1 MGRGIDLAPAIG
13 SPCRPQ
19 LGVFM
24 NRFVVAA
31 VAGLLLS
38 SPGAAAAQTP
48 PATTAA
54 TAENP
59 ALASIIAD
67 YDAWQL
73 SLSPEQAARQGDQSA
88 KSRLSD
94 PSRAAELAR
103 LEPLNTFKRRLAA
116 LDPSSLSSND
126 ALNRDFLTII
136 IDRSI
141 ESIGLDG
148 GRLAFNSEGGPGQST
163 GYLAAGTRITNRAD
177 ADAWLARLGLLHTW
191 YDEGLADAR
200 RGLETGFVQP
210 KSVVESAL
218 AIFRNEAAFTPETD
232 PLLRPFA
239 SLPATIPA
247 AEQAELRAR
256 AAAIVAE
263 QIVPRRRAWV
273 AFTADE
279 YLPSAPAEVGIG
291 SRPGG
296 RDFYAFEARRY
307 TTTDLAPDQI
317 HQIGIDEVARIR
329 ARMDA
334 EMIASGWTGDFAGFL
349 NHMRTDP
356 RFYATSREDM
366 LEKASEMAKRAD
378 GALPALFRTLPR
390 LTYNVRPVPLEIED
404 NYTTGR
410 YNGGSLEEGVPG
422 GYIVNTGK
430 LDQRPLYEL
439 PALTLHEAVPGHHL
453 QIALQQEAAAGP
465 AFRRNAGVT
474 AFTEGWGLYSEFLGE
489 EMGFYR
495 TPEERFG
502 RLSYEMWRA
511 CRLVA
516 DTGMHWMGWTIE
528 QARACFTDNSA
539 LSPHNIETELQ
550 RYIGWPGQALAYK
563 IGEIRLRAIRTRAEQ
578 ALGERFNVRD
588 FHDALLVDGPL
599 PLDLLDRRMD
609 AWIAAQAA
617 R

>member
-1 MGRGIDLAPAIG
+1 
-13 SPCRPQ
+13 
-19 LGVFM
+19 M

-31 VAGLLLS
+31 VAGLFLS
-38 SPGAAAAQTP
+38 TSAMTASAQAPAP
-48 PATTAA
+48 PAAM
-54 TAENP
+54 AENP

-73 SLSPEQAARQGDQSA
+73 SLNPIQAGREGDQAA

-94 PSRAAELAR
+94 QSRAAEVAR
-103 LEPLNTFKRRLAA
+103 LEPLNAFKRRLAA
-116 LDPSSLSSND
+116 VELSTLSSND
-126 ALNRDFLTII
+126 ALNRDFLAII
-136 IDRSI
+136 VDRSI

-148 GRLAFNSEGGPGQST
+148 GRLAFNSEGGPGQSA
-163 GYLAAGTRITNRAD
+163 GFLATGTRITNRAD
-177 ADAWLARLGLLHTW
+177 ADAWLSRLEGLSAW

-200 RGLETGFVQP
+200 RGLATGFVQP

-218 AIFRNEAAFTPETD
+218 AIFRNEAAFTPATD

-239 SLPATIPA
+239 NLPPSIPA
-247 AEQAELRAR
+247 ADQDALRTR
-256 AAAIVAE
+256 AAVIVAE
-263 QIVPRRRAWV
+263 RIVPRRQAWV
-273 AFTADE
+273 DFTANE
-279 YLPSAPAEVGIG
+279 YLPAAPTEVGIG

-307 TTTDLAPDQI
+307 TTTDLTPDQI
-317 HQIGIDEVARIR
+317 HRIGLEEVARIR

-349 NHMRTDP
+349 NHLRTDP
-356 RFYATSREDM
+356 QFYATSREDM

-378 GALPALFRTLPR
+378 GGLPALFRTLPR
-390 LTYNVRPVPLEIED
+390 LTYNVRPVPLDIED

-578 ALGERFNVRD
+578 ALGERFNLRD

-609 AWIAAQAA
+609 AWIAAQQ
-617 R
+617 

>member
-1 MGRGIDLAPAIG
+1 
-13 SPCRPQ
+13 
-19 LGVFM
+19 M

-31 VAGLLLS
+31 VAGLFLS
-38 SPGAAAAQTP
+38 TSAMTASAQAPAP
-48 PATTAA
+48 PAAM
-54 TAENP
+54 AENP

-73 SLSPEQAARQGDQSA
+73 SLNPIQAGREGDQAA

-94 PSRAAELAR
+94 QSRAAEVAR
-103 LEPLNTFKRRLAA
+103 LEPLNAFKRRLAA
-116 LDPSSLSSND
+116 VELSTLSSND
-126 ALNRDFLTII
+126 ALNRDFLAII
-136 IDRSI
+136 VDRSI

-148 GRLAFNSEGGPGQST
+148 GRLAFNSEGGPGQSA
-163 GYLAAGTRITNRAD
+163 GFLATGTRITNRAD
-177 ADAWLARLGLLHTW
+177 ADAWLSRLEGLSAW

-200 RGLETGFVQP
+200 RGLATGFVQP

-218 AIFRNEAAFTPETD
+218 AIFRNEAAFTPATD
-232 PLLRPFA
+232 PLLRPLA
-239 SLPATIPA
+239 SLPPSIPA
-247 AEQAELRAR
+247 ADQDALRTR
-256 AAAIVAE
+256 AAVIVAE
-263 QIVPRRRAWV
+263 RIVPRRQAWV
-273 AFTADE
+273 DFTANE
-279 YLPSAPAEVGIG
+279 YLPAAPTEVGIG

-307 TTTDLAPDQI
+307 TTTDLTPDQI
-317 HQIGIDEVARIR
+317 HRIGLEEVARIR

-349 NHMRTDP
+349 NHLRTDP
-356 RFYATSREDM
+356 QFYATSREDM

-378 GALPALFRTLPR
+378 GGLPALFRTLPR
-390 LTYNVRPVPLEIED
+390 LTYNVRPVPLDIED

-578 ALGERFNVRD
+578 ALGERFNLRD

-609 AWIAAQAA
+609 AWIAAQQ
-617 R
+617 